1 MPFHAV
7 SFPATL
13 IGSGEPWKTVD
24 VIKGFHWLTYEGG
37 KFSTSRRRGIFTDA
51 ALEELPADLWRWWLI
66 ANAPETSDTDF
77 TVSRF
82 AADVNK
88 DLADVFGNLVNR
100 VVRFTAQAFGGRVP
114 SGGKPGE
121 REHALSAEI
130 GARVA
135 RLRSHHDALEF
146 RQAAA
151 ETRAIWARA
160 NAYVQETA
168 PWTAINSDPTR
179 TAVVTRT
186 ALNLVR
192 LSAVL
197 AWSIVPRSP
206 ARSCPRWARRRR
218 SRLGPHKPEAASRSI
233 SMRGGRSDRSDR
245 WLQSSA
251 LRMSLVC
258 RVASPARRRRR
269 ADRVVLFARV

>member
-1 MPFHAV
+1 VPFHAV

-13 IGSGEPWKTVD
+13 LGSGEPWKTVD

-37 KFSTSRRRGIFTDA
+37 KFFTSRRRGIFADA

-100 VVRFTAQAFGGRVP
+100 LVRFTAQAFGGRVP
-114 SGGKPGE
+114 GAGVPGE
-121 REHALSAEI
+121 REQALAAEI
-130 GARVA
+130 GERVA
-135 RLRSHHDALEF
+135 RLRTYHESLEF

-151 ETRAIWARA
+151 ETRAVWARA
-160 NAYVQETA
+160 NGYLQEAA
-168 PWTAINSDPTR
+168 PWTAINSDPAR
-179 TAVVTRT
+179 AAVATRT

-197 AWSIVPRSP
+197 AWSIVPTLAQTVLS
-206 ARSCPRWARRRR
+206 A
-218 SRLGPHKPEAASRSI
+218 LGEEAAVPPWPTQPGHNLLLDLHAERPIGAIGPLVAKLGDPDIVRLSR
-233 SMRGGRSDRSDR
+233 RFGGND
-245 WLQSSA
+245 A
-251 LRMSLVC
+251 T
-258 RVASPARRRRR
+258 AR
-269 ADRVVLFARV
+269 

>member
-1 MPFHAV
+1 MPFHTV

-77 TVSRF
+77 TVARF

-100 VVRFTAQAFGGRVP
+100 LVRFTAQAFGARVP
-114 SGGKPGE
+114 DGGAPGAHE
-121 REHALSAEI
+121 QALAAEI
-130 GARVA
+130 GERVA
-135 RLRSHHDALEF
+135 RLRRHHESLEF

-151 ETRAIWARA
+151 ETRAVWART
-160 NAYVQETA
+160 NAYLQETA
-168 PWTAINSDPTR
+168 PWTAINSDPAR
-179 TAVVTRT
+179 AAVITRT

-197 AWSIVPRSP
+197 AWSIVPTL
-206 ARSCPRWARRRR
+206 AQTV
-218 SRLGPHKPEAASRSI
+218 L
-233 SMRGGRSDRSDR
+233 
-245 WLQSSA
+245 SA
-251 LRMSLVC
+251 LGEEAPVPPWPKQAGNDLDLGAGRPIKAIAPLVAKLDSADIA
-258 RVASPARRRRR
+258 RLSRRFAGDRPA
-269 ADRVVLFARV
+269 